1 MKKESKKIGILNK
14 HCTSLA
20 DFDEGERYAGVHI
33 TSAFTEV
40 TNGFYLL
47 RIDNPLV
54 NVKDLPGESPQE
66 GTADLDVVLPKEA
79 VKDIHH
85 ELKKKKSSEI
95 LIYGVVT
102 AGSNDEEKERVKIRM
117 YDNYGG
123 ERVAEIKCLKE
134 IFLDTDRAFPTGEPR
149 MAFLVN
155 PRYLFAVA
163 KFLNSQLRR
172 GVDAPAVKVSI
183 YDPEREPLRFEFTN
197 PDTGQKTVA
206 LLMPITKPS

>member
-20 DFDEGERYAGVHI
+20 DFDEGERFAGVHI

-54 NVKDLPGESPQE
+54 NVEDLPGEVPQE
-66 GTADLDVVLPKEA
+66 GTADLDVVLSKEA

-95 LIYGVVT
+95 LTYGVVT
-102 AGSNDEEKERVKIRM
+102 AESKEGKKQVKIKT

-123 ERVAEIKCLKE
+123 ERVAEIRCSKI
-134 IFLDTDRAFPTGEPR
+134 IFLDTDRAFPIGKPR
-149 MAFLVN
+149 MELLVN

-172 GVDAPAVKVSI
+172 GGDTPAVKVSI
-183 YDPEREPLRFEFTN
+183 YDSEREPVRFEFIN

>member
-20 DFDEGERYAGVHI
+20 DFDEAEGYAGVHI
-33 TSAFTEV
+33 TAAFTEV

-47 RIDNPLV
+47 RIDNPSV
-54 NVKDLPGESPQE
+54 NVEDLLGESPQE
-66 GTADLDVVLPKEA
+66 GEIDLDVVLPKEA

-95 LIYGVVT
+95 LTYGVVT
-102 AGSNDEEKERVKIRM
+102 AESKERKKQVKIRT

-123 ERVAEIKCLKE
+123 ERVAEIRCSKE

-149 MAFLVN
+149 MAFFVN

-172 GVDAPAVKVSI
+172 GVDAPSVKVSI

-197 PDTGQKTVA
+197 PETGQKTVA
-206 LLMPITKPS
+206 LLMPILKPS

>member
-1 MKKESKKIGILNK
+1 MEKKSKKIGILNK

-20 DFDEGERYAGVHI
+20 DFDEAEGYAGVHI
-33 TSAFTEV
+33 TSDFTEV

-47 RIDNPLV
+47 RIDNPSV
-54 NVKDLPGESPQE
+54 NVEDLPGELPQKGE
-66 GTADLDVVLPKEA
+66 IDLDVVLSKEA

-95 LIYGVVT
+95 LTYGVVM
-102 AGSNDEEKERVKIRM
+102 AESNDEEKERVKIRT

-123 ERVAEIKCLKE
+123 ERVAEIKCSKE
-134 IFLDTDRAFPTGEPR
+134 IFLDTDRAFPAGEPR
-149 MAFLVN
+149 MEFFVN

-163 KFLNSQLRR
+163 KFFNSQLRR
-172 GVDAPAVKVSI
+172 GVDAPSVKVSI

>member
-20 DFDEGERYAGVHI
+20 DFDEGEGYAGVHI
-33 TSAFTEV
+33 TSDFTEV

-47 RIDNPLV
+47 RIDNPSV
-54 NVKDLPGESPQE
+54 NVEDLLGEAPQE
-66 GTADLDVVLPKEA
+66 GETDLDVVLPKEA
-79 VKDIHH
+79 VKDMHH
-85 ELKKKKSSEI
+85 ELKKKKSAEI
-95 LIYGVVT
+95 LTYGVVT
-102 AGSNDEEKERVKIRM
+102 ADSKERKKRVKIRT
-117 YDNYGG
+117 YDNYGD
-123 ERVAEIKCLKE
+123 ERVAEIRCSKE
-134 IFLDTDRAFPTGEPR
+134 VFLDTDRAFPAGEPR
-149 MAFLVN
+149 MEFLVN

-172 GVDAPAVKVSI
+172 GVDAPSVKVGI

>member
-20 DFDEGERYAGVHI
+20 NFDEGERYAGVHI
-33 TSAFTEV
+33 TSDFTEV

-47 RIDNPLV
+47 RIDNPSV
-54 NVKDLPGESPQE
+54 NVEDLPSELPQE
-66 GTADLDVVLPKEA
+66 GETDLDVVLSKEA
-79 VKDIHH
+79 VKDVHH

-95 LIYGVVT
+95 LTYGVVT
-102 AGSNDEEKERVKIRM
+102 AGSKERKKQVKIRT

-123 ERVAEIKCLKE
+123 ERVAEIKCSKI
-134 IFLDTDRAFPTGEPR
+134 IFLDTDRAFPMGEPR
-149 MAFLVN
+149 MELLVN

-163 KFLNSQLRR
+163 KFLNSQVRR
-172 GVDAPAVKVSI
+172 GVDAPSVKVSI
-183 YDPEREPLRFEFTN
+183 YDSEREPVRFEFIK

>member
-33 TSAFTEV
+33 TAAFTEV

-47 RIDNPLV
+47 RIDNPRV
-54 NVKDLPGESPQE
+54 NVEDLPGELPQE
-66 GTADLDVVLPKEA
+66 GETDLDVVLSKEA

-95 LIYGVVT
+95 LTYGVVT
-102 AGSNDEEKERVKIRM
+102 AENDEEKGERVKIRT

-123 ERVAEIKCLKE
+123 ERVAEIRCSKI
-134 IFLDTDRAFPTGEPR
+134 IFLDTDRAFPMGEPR
-149 MAFLVN
+149 MELLVN

-172 GVDAPAVKVSI
+172 GGDTPAVKVSI
-183 YDPEREPLRFEFTN
+183 YDSEREPVRFEFTN

>member
-20 DFDEGERYAGVHI
+20 DFDEEKGYAGVHI
-33 TSAFTEV
+33 TSDFTEV

-54 NVKDLPGESPQE
+54 NVEDLPGELPQE
-66 GTADLDVVLPKEA
+66 GEPDLDVVLPKEA
-79 VKDIHH
+79 VKDMHH

-95 LIYGVVT
+95 LTYGVIT
-102 AGSNDEEKERVKIRM
+102 AESNDEEKERVKIGT

-123 ERVAEIKCLKE
+123 ERVAEIKCSKI

-149 MAFLVN
+149 MEVLVN

-172 GVDAPAVKVSI
+172 GVDVPLVKVGI
-183 YDPEREPLRFEFTN
+183 YDPEREPVRFEFTN